1 MSVSKMKRLT
11 VFAEKGDVPEL
22 IRRLMKLRCVE
33 VSETPTEELSLTRI
47 DTDARRLALEA
58 RDSQIS
64 EAISVLDVYVKKKKS
79 LFAQKSRTDLAAFR
93 DNGYCDKAEKIFSEA
108 LALDG
113 RKKKIKEELAAIA
126 TQSAAVRPYIAYDMP
141 LSFSGTTQSSSIL
154 GVLPAA
160 TDLDESGREL
170 YEAGAV
176 AEILSNDKNGIYA
189 VYLCHVS
196 DTGAVLAK
204 LNSYGFL
211 RATFADIDLTARE
224 YLREAQRR
232 EKRLEVESL
241 EIESRLQ
248 ALAESTELLE
258 VLYDINATELATV
271 TAMQKLAATDSVA
284 MLKGWIPEK
293 REAAVKAFL
302 EKYDCA
308 FEMNEPKGEEVPP
321 ILLENNG
328 FASNFEWV
336 LGMYSYPAYGR
347 FDPTFIMSIFYF
359 FIFGIM
365 FADVGYG
372 AILLLAGFGAVK
384 LLKPSQSMK
393 RFLKMFG
400 YCGISCIFFGVLFGS
415 YFGDLPLAFMRNM
428 LGMTEEQLPNLSLI
442 PAEGANLAL
451 MLDPLQNP
459 MGFLIFSLA
468 VGAIHLIAGMAVNF
482 YILFRDGKV
491 IDAICDIGFYWVLF
505 AGLGLLVVVPSIGG
519 WVALAG
525 ALLIVLTHGRAEK
538 NIFKKLTGG
547 LLGLYDLISYA
558 SDLLSY
564 SRILA
569 LGLSA
574 GIIAQVIN
582 ILGTMIGPTVVGFIV
597 LVLVFIVGHLLNL
610 AINVL
615 GTFVHTSRLQYIE
628 FFGKFYEDGGVEFDP
643 ALPSEKYTEDISE

>member
-1 MSVSKMKRLT
+1 MSVSRMKRLT
-11 VFAEKGDVPEL
+11 VFAEKGDAPEL

-33 VSETPTEELSLTRI
+33 VSETPLEELSLTRL
-47 DTDARRLALEA
+47 DTDSRRLSLEG

-64 EAISVLDVYVKKKKS
+64 EAISLLDVYVQKRKP

-93 DNGYCDKAEKIFSEA
+93 KKGYCEKAERLLGET

-113 RKKKIKEELAAIA
+113 RKKKIKEELMAIQ
-126 TQSAAVRPYIAYDMP
+126 TQCAAVRPYSSYDMP
-141 LSFSGTTQSSSIL
+141 LSFSGTGQADAIL
-154 GVLPAA
+154 GVLPAS

-170 YEAGAV
+170 YAAGAV

-196 DTGAVLAK
+196 DTAAVLAK

-211 RATFADIDLTARE
+211 RASFADIDMTARE
-224 YLREAQRR
+224 YLREAQRQI
-232 EKRLEVESL
+232 KRLDAESA
-241 EIESRLQ
+241 EIESRLKK
-248 ALAESTELLE
+248 LAEHTELLE
-258 VLYDINATELATV
+258 VFYDINATELATV
-271 TAMQKLAATDSVA
+271 QAMQKLAATDSIA

-293 REAAVKAFL
+293 REAAVTAFL

-308 FEMNEPKGEEVPP
+308 FEINEPNGEEVPP
-321 ILLENNG
+321 ILLQNNG
-328 FASNFEWV
+328 FATNFEWV

-372 AILLLAGFGAVK
+372 AVLVLACFGAVK

-428 LGMTEEQLPNLSLI
+428 LGMTEEQLPNLI
-442 PAEGANLAL
+442 HAKGANLAL
-451 MLDPLQNP
+451 MLDPLQDP
-459 MGFLIFSLA
+459 MGFLVFSLA
-468 VGAIHLIAGMAVNF
+468 VGAIHLLAGMAVNF
-482 YILFRDGKV
+482 VILCRDGKV

-505 AGLGLLVVVPSIGG
+505 AGLGLLAVLPSVGG

-547 LLGLYDLISYA
+547 LLGLYDLINYA

-582 ILGTMIGPTVVGFIV
+582 ILGTMIGPTVIGFIV

-643 ALPSEKYTEDISE
+643 ALPSEKYTEDIGE